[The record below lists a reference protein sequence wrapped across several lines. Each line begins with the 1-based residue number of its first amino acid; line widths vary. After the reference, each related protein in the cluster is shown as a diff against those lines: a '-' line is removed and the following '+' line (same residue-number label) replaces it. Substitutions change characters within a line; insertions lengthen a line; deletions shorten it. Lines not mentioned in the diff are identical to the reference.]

1 MRPKQTNHSTSP
13 ASETSR
19 RHLLPF
25 DMGQPKP
32 SHRRGLIP
40 PESAGGFPLA
50 RARYTR
56 IYRIHTRIH
65 IHVGRKG
72 RACVQSEKLRK
83 RRRREAEGRP
93 SPSQEEA
100 EEREAVEEEEE
111 EVAEDEEDG
120 AQETEE
126 KEAEEAEKRRWL
138 VRGIFIKVNARR
150 SPWQRN
156 WIFFSKFF
164 RPFSPAPI
172 PEGGEGG
179 DGGSTEE
186 MAVAVAV
193 ALAAAAEGK
202 W

>member
-1 MRPKQTNHSTSP
+1 MIWVNQNRATAEASSP
-13 ASETSR
+13 PNPPVDSLSR
-19 RHLLPF
+19 
-25 DMGQPKP
+25 
-32 SHRRGLIP
+32 
-40 PESAGGFPLA
+40 A

>member
-1 MRPKQTNHSTSP
+1 M
-13 ASETSR
+13 
-19 RHLLPF
+19 
-25 DMGQPKP
+25 
-32 SHRRGLIP
+32 
-40 PESAGGFPLA
+40 
-50 RARYTR
+50 YTC
-56 IYRIHTRIH
+56 IHTCIYIYTH
-65 IHVGRKG
+65 AHVARKG

-83 RRRREAEGRP
+83 RRRREAEGSP

-100 EEREAVEEEEE
+100 EEQEAEKEEE

-172 PEGGEGG
+172 PEGGERG

-186 MAVAVAV
+186 MAVAVAAAAV
-193 ALAAAAEGK
+193 AVAAAAAEGK

>member
-1 MRPKQTNHSTSP
+1 M
-13 ASETSR
+13 
-19 RHLLPF
+19 
-25 DMGQPKP
+25 
-32 SHRRGLIP
+32 
-40 PESAGGFPLA
+40 
-50 RARYTR
+50 
-56 IYRIHTRIH
+56 
-65 IHVGRKG
+65 
-72 RACVQSEKLRK
+72 
-83 RRRREAEGRP
+83 
-93 SPSQEEA
+93 
-100 EEREAVEEEEE
+100 EEE

>member
-32 SHRRGLIP
+32 SHRRGLVP

-50 RARYTR
+50 RARAIYEDISHTYT
-56 IYRIHTRIH
+56 HT
-65 IHVGRKG
+65 HVGRKG

-100 EEREAVEEEEE
+100 EEREAVEEE

-193 ALAAAAEGK
+193 AVALAAEGK

>member
-40 PESAGGFPLA
+40 PESAGGFPLARA

-100 EEREAVEEEEE
+100 EEREAVEEE

>member
-50 RARYTR
+50 RARAIYEDISHTYT
-56 IYRIHTRIH
+56 HT
-65 IHVGRKG
+65 HVGRKG

-100 EEREAVEEEEE
+100 EEREAVEEE

-193 ALAAAAEGK
+193 ALAAEGK

>member
-32 SHRRGLIP
+32 SHRRGLVP

-50 RARYTR
+50 RARAIYEDISHTYT
-56 IYRIHTRIH
+56 HT
-65 IHVGRKG
+65 HVGRKG

-100 EEREAVEEEEE
+100 EEREAVEEE

-193 ALAAAAEGK
+193 ALAAEGK